1 MVNTSS
7 FRMQH
12 SPLWERIE
20 CRDAK
25 RPLGAHNDAPAR
37 KGTGL
42 DTE

>member
-1 MVNTSS
+1 V
-7 FRMQH
+7 
-12 SPLWERIE
+12 RIE

-25 RPLGAHNDAPAR
+25 RPLGAHIDAPAR